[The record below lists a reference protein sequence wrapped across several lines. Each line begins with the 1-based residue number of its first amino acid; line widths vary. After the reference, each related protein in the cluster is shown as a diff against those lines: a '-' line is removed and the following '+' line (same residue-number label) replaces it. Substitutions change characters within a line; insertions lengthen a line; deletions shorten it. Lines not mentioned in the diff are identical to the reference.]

1 MMKYIFEILSLI
13 LSLDDWLSPVEH
25 TFSPISRKLALVP
38 VRNCEAFHH
47 RHRNRL
53 NVTHRGELLYRK
65 R

>member
-13 LSLDDWLSPVEH
+13 LSLDDWLSSVEH
-25 TFSPISRKLALVP
+25 TFSPVSRKLALVP
-38 VRNCEAFHH
+38 VRNRATLHH